1 MRTRERVRSLSKTEA
16 VIVAAVRTAIGSF
29 NGSLKNIS
37 APDLGAAVIKDALK
51 QAGVQPDQV
60 DEIIM
65 GNVLQAGLGQNP
77 ARQAAIKA
85 GIPESASS
93 MTINKVCGSG
103 LKAVHLAAQAI
114 IAGDAEVVV
123 AGGME
128 NMSQAPYILK
138 NARDGFKM
146 GDQKLVDSMTSDGL
160 TCAFNDYHMGVT
172 AENLCSKYDIG
183 RGEQDEF
190 AASSQEKAVKAIEEG
205 KFKDEIVP
213 IEIPQR
219 KGEPVVFDTDEY
231 PKKGTTAEKLGGLR
245 PAFKKDGSVTAGNA
259 SGINDGAAALV
270 VMSREKAEELGL
282 KPLVVIKANASA
294 GVDPSIMGIGPVDA
308 VKKALNKAG
317 MTMEEM
323 ELIEANEAFAA
334 QSLAVDREL
343 KFNKEILNVNGGA
356 IALGHPIG
364 ASGAR
369 ILVTLIHEMKRRQ
382 AKKGLA
388 TLCIGGGQGV
398 ATVVELA

>member
-1 MRTRERVRSLSKTEA
+1 VSSLSNTEA

-51 QAGVQPDQV
+51 QAGVEPGQV

-128 NMSQAPYILK
+128 NMSQAPYLLK

-146 GDQKLVDSMTSDGL
+146 GDQKLIDSMTSDGL

-172 AENLCSKYDIG
+172 AENLCSRYDIG

-190 AASSQEKAVKAIEEG
+190 AAASQEKAAKAIEEG

-219 KGEPVVFDTDEY
+219 KGEPLVFDTDEY
-231 PKKGTTAEKLGGLR
+231 PKKGTTAEKLSGLR

-270 VMSREKAEELGL
+270 VMSRVKAEELGL
-282 KPLVVIKANASA
+282 KPLVVIRANASA

-369 ILVTLIHEMKRRQ
+369 ILVTLIHEMKRRN
-382 AKKGLA
+382 AKTGLA

>member
-1 MRTRERVRSLSKTEA
+1 VSSLGTNEA

-29 NGSLKNIS
+29 NGSLKDIT
-37 APDLGAAVIKDALK
+37 APELGAAVIKDALR

-60 DEIIM
+60 DEVIM

-85 GIPESASS
+85 GLPESASS

-114 IAGDAEVVV
+114 IAGEAEIVV

-128 NMSQAPYILK
+128 NMSQSPYLLK
-138 NARDGFKM
+138 NARNGFKM
-146 GDQKLVDSMTSDGL
+146 GDQKLVDSMISDGL
-160 TCAFNDYHMGVT
+160 WCAFNDYHMGVT
-172 AENLCSKYDIG
+172 AENLCSKYEIG

-190 AASSQEKAVKAIEEG
+190 AAASQEKAAKAIEEG

-213 IEIPQR
+213 VHIPQR
-219 KGEPVVFDTDEY
+219 KGDPLVFDTDEY
-231 PKKGTTAEKLGGLR
+231 PKKGSTAEKLGGLR

-270 VMSREKAEELGL
+270 VMSRAKAEELGL
-282 KPLVVIKANASA
+282 KPLVVIKGNASA
-294 GVDPSIMGIGPVDA
+294 GVDPSIMGIGPVKA
-308 VKKALNKAG
+308 VKKALDKAG
-317 MTMEEM
+317 MTLEDI

-343 KFNKEILNVNGGA
+343 NFNKEILNVNGGA

-369 ILVTLIHEMKRRQ
+369 ILVTLIHEMKRRN
-382 AKKGLA
+382 AKTGLA